1 MHQVNLS
8 DRLYQDAQRRAA
20 EAGFSSVDE
29 YVADVLS
36 HDLDGGTPDLD
47 HFFTPE
53 RLALI
58 DESLAEAKAGNV
70 LTMDQAKTQLA
81 NSRDAWLRD
90 HPDAK

>member
-8 DRLYQDAQRRAA
+8 DQLYQDVQRRAA

-36 HDLDGGTPDLD
+36 HDLHGESPNLD

-58 DESLAEAKAGNV
+58 DESLADAKAGNV
-70 LTMDQAKTQLA
+70 LTMDQAKAELA
-81 NSRDAWLRD
+81 KSREAWLRNP
-90 HPDAK
+90 PDAK

>member
-8 DRLYQDAQRRAA
+8 DQLYQDAQRRAA

-36 HDLDGGTPDLD
+36 NDLRGETPNLD
-47 HFFTPE
+47 QFFTPE
-53 RLALI
+53 RLTLI
-58 DESLAEAKAGNV
+58 DESLAEARAGNV
-70 LTMDQAKTQLA
+70 LTMDQAKTELA
-81 NSRDAWLRD
+81 NSRDAWLRN